1 MKARSFEYQLRQAV
15 PPAPDM
21 EARLRAR
28 RAALAEF
35 AKVNGERDALA
46 AAPSVAVSAESA
58 ESPSEA
64 AEPTATHAAGAES
77 RGRAAWSGGR
87 AAEHGHA
94 VSEPGRP
101 ATEPR
106 RKRESLW
113 SLGWPLKGA
122 WLGGMATAC
131 VIVVGV
137 SVVWLMPPRDRE
149 INFNVSLSTKS
160 EVPPVPET
168 ASSQSAGSGAGS
180 GASSGTG
187 ANAQST
193 VTSSAPTDANAA
205 ALGDA
210 SRAGQAEAA
219 VRTGGGGGVAPGQV
233 DAAAQIGGTAATQ
246 KPSGAA
252 ASTDVDVVA
261 PTRRGPNA
269 VARPEAAATT
279 AAATSAA
286 AATTAAATSA
296 AAATTAAATS
306 ATAATTAA
314 ATSATAAT
322 TAAATSAAAATTA
335 AATSAAAATTAAATS
350 AATAPAEADNSPPPQ
365 EPVLTA
371 DERRQLAMK
380 SEWHGRRLEEA
391 APATDT
397 TDRPVPATPK
407 VAPPAA
413 GNAGAPAAVAGQL
426 EAQEVQ
432 AVTVT
437 GSRVAR
443 NQTYNSPS
451 AVVASENRLDEVVV
465 TEARRKRGFFSRKAS
480 VPAPAPP
487 TAERDEGRDKFQHF
501 ETNPV
506 KRVADD
512 PVSTFSVDVD
522 TAAYS
527 FVRRKLNE
535 GVLPQMDAVRV
546 EEMINYF
553 DYAWPTSDSRDEP
566 FKPTVT
572 VSDSPWGKGKKLIH
586 IGIKGYALPANQQ
599 PDVNLVLLLD
609 VSGSMASPD
618 KLPLA
623 QRSMALLLDSLR
635 PTDTVAIVVYAGAA
649 GQVLAPTPVS
659 EKETILR
666 AISALEPGGS
676 TAGAEGIRLAY
687 ALAEKSFRK
696 GGVNRILLAT
706 DGDFNV
712 GITDQNELKSF
723 VARERE
729 KGVYLSVL
737 GFGEGNYRD
746 EMAQTLAQNGNG
758 VAAYIDSL
766 NEAKKVLVQ
775 EATSSLFPIAK
786 DVKLQVEFNPA
797 TVAEYRLVGY
807 ETRALN
813 REDFNNDKVDAGDV
827 GSGHT
832 VTAIYEI
839 TPVGSDATLI
849 DESRYG
855 ARNVKG
861 PSHGKANEY
870 GFLKIRYKLPNG
882 FRSRLLEQ
890 PIRMD
895 AGVPAA
901 LRDDVSFSTAVA
913 GFGQLLR
920 GSQYVGGFSFED
932 VIKQAQAGV
941 GADPYGYRAEFVRLV
956 SQAQHARGL

>member
-1 MKARSFEYQLRQAV
+1 MKARSFEAQLRQAV
-15 PPAPDM
+15 PPAPERD
-21 EARLRAR
+21 ARLRAR

-35 AKVNGERDALA
+35 AKVNSERDAA
-46 AAPSVAVSAESA
+46 AEGFAAKQASAVTAESA
-58 ESPSEA
+58 A
-64 AEPTATHAAGAES
+64 DAAGHASAQAAGPGS
-77 RGRAAWSGGR
+77 RGPARDSSPRATA
-87 AAEHGHA
+87 
-94 VSEPGRP
+94 
-101 ATEPR
+101 PR
-106 RKRESLW
+106 RKSESLW
-113 SLGWPLKGA
+113 PLGWPLKSA
-122 WLGGMATAC
+122 WLGGLATAC
-131 VIVVGV
+131 VVVVGV
-137 SVVWLMPPRDRE
+137 SIVWLMPARDRE

-160 EVPPVPET
+160 EAPPT
-168 ASSQSAGSGAGS
+168 AATSSAQSAGNG
-180 GASSGTG
+180 
-187 ANAQST
+187 QS
-193 VTSSAPTDANAA
+193 
-205 ALGDA
+205 
-210 SRAGQAEAA
+210 
-219 VRTGGGGGVAPGQV
+219 
-233 DAAAQIGGTAATQ
+233 
-246 KPSGAA
+246 
-252 ASTDVDVVA
+252 
-261 PTRRGPNA
+261 
-269 VARPEAAATT
+269 
-279 AAATSAA
+279 AAATSSAQPAGANGNAQSAVAPVAPTAADATALSDVSTAAPGQINATGPTGETAARQKFAPAGTSTRIGPATTHASGRTSPADTASSPADETAAPADSAAADAA
-286 AATTAAATSA
+286 AAPT
-296 AAATTAAATS
+296 
-306 ATAATTAA
+306 
-314 ATSATAAT
+314 
-322 TAAATSAAAATTA
+322 
-335 AATSAAAATTAAATS
+335 
-350 AATAPAEADNSPPPQ
+350 EADDSSPQ
-365 EPVLTA
+365 EPVLTP
-371 DERRQLAMK
+371 DERRQLALK
-380 SEWHGRRLEEA
+380 YDWRARRLDEV
-391 APATDT
+391 APTA
-397 TDRPVPATPK
+397 TDRPATVPRAAAPTGASRAAEAAG
-407 VAPPAA
+407 VAGAAGAAGAASVAGTAGAGGAASTAPP
-413 GNAGAPAAVAGQL
+413 PSAAVSGPS
-426 EAQEVQ
+426 EEKFE

-437 GSRVAR
+437 GSRIGRRNETSSSPVA
-443 NQTYNSPS
+443 TTSS
-451 AVVASENRLDEVVV
+451 DTLEEVVV
-465 TEARRKRGFFSRKAS
+465 TKARPERRSFFSRKAS
-480 VPAPAPP
+480 APSPAPASPP
-487 TAERDEGRDKFQHF
+487 AAERNEGRDKFQHF

-566 FKPTVT
+566 FKPTIT
-572 VSDSPWGKGKKLIH
+572 VSDSPWGNGKKLIH
-586 IGIKGYALPANQQ
+586 IGIKGYALPANQR

-609 VSGSMASPD
+609 VSGSMSSPD

-712 GITDQNELKSF
+712 GITDHNELKSF

-758 VAAYIDSL
+758 VAAYIDTL

-813 REDFNNDKVDAGDV
+813 REDFNNDKIDAGDV

-855 ARNVKG
+855 SRNVKG
-861 PSHGKANEY
+861 PSRAKASEY

-882 FRSRLLEQ
+882 FRSRLMEQ
-890 PIRMD
+890 PILVN
-895 AGVPAA
+895 AGVPPA
-901 LRDDVSFSTAVA
+901 LRADVSFSTAVA

-920 GSQYVGGFSFED
+920 GSEYVGELSFEE
-932 VIKQAQAGV
+932 VIQQAQAGV
-941 GADPYGYRAEFVRLV
+941 DADPYGYRAEFVRLV
-956 SQAQHARGL
+956 SKAQQARGP